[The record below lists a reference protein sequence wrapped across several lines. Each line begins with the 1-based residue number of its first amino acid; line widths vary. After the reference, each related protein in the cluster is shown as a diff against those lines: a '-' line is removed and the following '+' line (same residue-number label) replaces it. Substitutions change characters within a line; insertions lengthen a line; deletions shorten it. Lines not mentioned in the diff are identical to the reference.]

1 MFHTSVYVENKYEY
15 QVLNEEANK
24 YDHFQIDASEFP
36 HTIWIALSRTG
47 RHSDEKWEI
56 IIGGLGGTKSV
67 IRPDGLDHLVK
78 DHSVADFNNIK
89 GNIEVLVVDG
99 ALIIKGDGQTFMQY
113 DDNSI
118 KKNELKYLMVS
129 GGWVPGAFGTYRVW
143 GFKNEG
149 EFIFADLIIQ

>member
-1 MFHTSVYVENKYEY
+1 MND
-15 QVLNEEANK
+15 EANE
-24 YDHFQIDASEFP
+24 YDHFRIDASEFP
-36 HTIWIALSRTG
+36 LDIFIALSKTG
-47 RHSDEKWEI
+47 KHSGEKLEI
-56 IIGGLGGTKSV
+56 IIGGWKGTTSV
-67 IRPDGLDHLVK
+67 IRSDGNDHLVK
-78 DHSVADFNNIK
+78 DHSFADFNNIK
-89 GNIEVLVVDG
+89 SNIEVLVVDG